1 MNNGDPA
8 PVRSVTALEKHLS
21 EKITSVE
28 TSLSGKINLVEANL
42 STRIDGIEK
51 LFASENRAA
60 KEAVSIAMTAA
71 EKAGGK
77 SELAADERSR
87 EILLRLDRMEQT
99 LAISGGRA
107 GGVTASTAFLFQI
120 VSSLASVAAIIG
132 VIFLL
137 VSRHAGT

>member
-77 SELAADERSR
+77 FFLKLLNARAA
-87 EILLRLDRMEQT
+87 
-99 LAISGGRA
+99 GRQFRVQPLGPA
-107 GGVTASTAFLFQI
+107 VALFQLRRQFAMLPAQI
-120 VSSLASVAAIIG
+120 RQIPLGFFQPTVLPPQLA
-132 VIFLL
+132 FE
-137 VSRHAGT
+137 